1 MSLIDQAK
9 EILAP
14 LAEKAL
20 KKAVQ
25 EKYDAA
31 FDKLQEDLKEKIKPE
46 QLEEI
51 LQVIGDVV
59 QPKLKVLLLDGI
71 DKIDGVEGN

>member
-1 MSLIDQAK
+1 MSLLDQAK

-20 KKAVQ
+20 AKAVN

-46 QLEEI
+46 ELEAI
-51 LQVIGDVV
+51 LLAVTEVI
-59 QPKLKVLLLDGI
+59 QPKLKELLLSGI
-71 DKIDGVEGN
+71 DKIDGKVG

>member
-1 MSLIDQAK
+1 MPLLDQAK

-20 KKAVQ
+20 AKAVN

-46 QLEEI
+46 ELEAI
-51 LQVIGDVV
+51 LLAVTEVI
-59 QPKLKVLLLDGI
+59 QPKLKELLLSGI
-71 DKIDGVEGN
+71 DKIDGKVG